1 MTKPMRI
8 IGDPDIAKLL
18 ATKLEIK
25 ALEDKITELTSEI
38 EEKYIKKE
46 DLTKIVEKTVAD
58 TLRPLMKSK

>member
-1 MTKPMRI
+1 MTKELRI
-8 IGDPDIAKLL
+8 IGNPDIAKLV

-46 DLTKIVEKTVAD
+46 DLPKIVDKAVAD